1 MPKRRVERMS
11 LAHAVPP
18 DQRMVCSH
26 RGSARLI
33 ALLVYCCQD
42 METGLVP
49 WVLLEG
55 APLIGPRPYLR
66 QPSRDRPLLG
76 FDPNGGGHNWGMHN
90 ELRAQK
96 RVHVP
101 APSRRRP
108 RRRKNR

>member
-1 MPKRRVERMS
+1 MAERRIERMS

-42 METGLVP
+42 METGLIP

-55 APLIGPRPYLR
+55 VPLIGPLPKLR
-66 QPSRDRPLLG
+66 QSFRNRTLLG
-76 FDPNGGGHNWGMHN
+76 FDMDATGHNRGMHD
-90 ELRAQK
+90 ELSAQK

-101 APSRRRP
+101 VPGRRRP
-108 RRRKNR
+108 